1 MKNRKTIKLSKYD
14 RAKLKVASLRSFYN
28 HAIIYVIINMLL
40 YLFRDK
46 FTFILISKTALGNP
60 DILDWIDWN
69 VFGTS
74 IVWGV
79 ILIFHAV
86 KTFSNF
92 TLLAADWEQ
101 RQIEKY
107 VKEDL
112 EESKK
117 FE

>member
-1 MKNRKTIKLSKYD
+1 MENKKILKLSKYE
-14 RAKLKVASLRSFYN
+14 RAKLKVASIRSFYN
-28 HAIIYVIINMLL
+28 HVIVYVIINTLL
-40 YLFRDK
+40 YLFRNK
-46 FTFILISKTALGNP
+46 FTFVLVSKIALGTP
-60 DILDWIDWN
+60 DVLDWIDWN
-69 VFGTS
+69 VYGTS
-74 IVWGV
+74 IVWGG
-79 ILIFHAV
+79 ILIFHAI

-112 EESKK
+112 KESGK